1 MTKAYDF
8 NWQRTIPEALLKG
21 CIFDRWE
28 EEKEQVVY
36 EPGALFRVDEYGFF
50 IYWNSEGRDG
60 QVLELSQVN
69 DIRAGGIPKDV
80 RLLAELSSKNRY
92 GLDEVSLTICS
103 GTDMVNINYTHVV
116 CPDPDTA
123 KVWQAGLRSITNNIK
138 ANNVCPA
145 TCLEKHWIKLGFL
158 VEPEGK
164 LPVRRIAQTFASG
177 KTEKLVYQCIADVGL
192 PGGKN
197 DVIEPKEFT
206 LEKFQ
211 ELYQRVC
218 PRNDIEELFNTI
230 TEGKTDYITLKQ
242 FISFL
247 NEKQRDPRL
256 NEILHPFYDERR
268 VREIVGAY
276 ETSPEL
282 VKEGRL
288 SQGGL
293 VRYLMSDEN
302 APVFLDRLDMYMD
315 MDQPLSHYYINS
327 SHNTYLTGRQFGG
340 KSSVEMYRQ
349 VLLAGCRCVE
359 LDCWDGKGEDEEPII
374 THGKAMCT
382 DILFKD
388 VIYAIR
394 DCAFVTSDYPVILSF
409 ENHCCKKQQYK
420 LAKYCSEI
428 FGDLLLTEPLPSYPL
443 EPCVSLPTP
452 NELKRKILIKNKRLK
467 PEDEKRELE
476 LWKKGQLQNDDD
488 EEEKE
493 DASVTILAPTEEGE
507 GELLDPNSP
516 TQEMPGSKKKKV
528 SSPRDGRG
536 WSTRY
541 STLTR
546 SADGAVQVEAQ
557 LEEQL
562 AMAHYQYTGATVHVH
577 PFLSSLVN
585 YAQPVKFQGFDVAE
599 ERSVHFNMSSFAETS
614 ALGYLKSQAIEFVN
628 YNKRQ
633 LSRIYPKG
641 TRADSSNFLPQIFWN
656 AGCQMVALNFQ
667 TPDLPMQLNQGKF
680 EYNGG
685 CGYLLKPDFMRRAD
699 KTFDP
704 FAESPVDGV
713 IAAQCSV
720 RVLSGQ
726 FLSDKKVGTYVEVDM
741 YGLPT
746 DTIRKEFRTRMV
758 PANGLNP
765 VYNEEPF
772 VFRKVV
778 LPDLAVIRIAVY
790 DENGKMLG
798 QRILPMDGLQ
808 AGYRHV
814 SLRTEGNFPMSLA
827 MLFICIELKIY
838 VPDGLGDLM
847 DALSDPRA
855 FLSAQEKRMVQMR
868 AMGIEEADILVNRPD
883 LGSQQKKDDDK
894 REEWRMEAI
903 TVDALRTEKDYVKLR
918 RKQIKELEGLRKRHH
933 KDKQQVQKQ
942 QCLAVEKLVPKDS
955 PGPVS
960 ESEDGGVRALVV
972 QQMHQW
978 SSLLGTHRAQEWDL
992 LRLHLT
998 NQGQLLRSLMLKA
1011 QAQQMKQLDAKFER
1025 ENKEMKMKQAKV
1037 SVETAREVSSDK
1049 TLRNKAER
1057 ERRLREKNSNNTKKF
1072 IEERKSAALK
1082 QSRERERLKKIHE
1095 KQLHDLQ
1102 REIDNGLELY
1112 NAAETEYK
1120 LCAKLECFV

>member
-1 MTKAYDF
+1 
-8 NWQRTIPEALLKG
+8 
-21 CIFDRWE
+21 
-28 EEKEQVVY
+28 
-36 EPGALFRVDEYGFF
+36 
-50 IYWNSEGRDG
+50 
-60 QVLELSQVN
+60 
-69 DIRAGGIPKDV
+69 
-80 RLLAELSSKNRY
+80 
-92 GLDEVSLTICS
+92 
-103 GTDMVNINYTHVV
+103 
-116 CPDPDTA
+116 
-123 KVWQAGLRSITNNIK
+123 
-138 ANNVCPA
+138 
-145 TCLEKHWIKLGFL
+145 
-158 VEPEGK
+158 
-164 LPVRRIAQTFASG
+164 
-177 KTEKLVYQCIADVGL
+177 
-192 PGGKN
+192 
-197 DVIEPKEFT
+197 
-206 LEKFQ
+206 
-211 ELYQRVC
+211 
-218 PRNDIEELFNTI
+218 
-230 TEGKTDYITLKQ
+230 
-242 FISFL
+242 
-247 NEKQRDPRL
+247 
-256 NEILHPFYDERR
+256 
-268 VREIVGAY
+268 
-276 ETSPEL
+276 
-282 VKEGRL
+282 
-288 SQGGL
+288 
-293 VRYLMSDEN
+293 MS
-302 APVFLDRLDMYMD
+302 
-315 MDQPLSHYYINS
+315 
-327 SHNTYLTGRQFGG
+327 TG
-340 KSSVEMYRQ
+340 
-349 VLLAGCRCVE
+349 
-359 LDCWDGKGEDEEPII
+359 
-374 THGKAMCT
+374 
-382 DILFKD
+382 
-388 VIYAIR
+388 
-394 DCAFVTSDYPVILSF
+394 
-409 ENHCCKKQQYK
+409 
-420 LAKYCSEI
+420 
-428 FGDLLLTEPLPSYPL
+428 
-443 EPCVSLPTP
+443 
-452 NELKRKILIKNKRLK
+452 
-467 PEDEKRELE
+467 ELE
-476 LWKKGQLQNDDD
+476 LWRKGQLQNDDE

-493 DASVTILAPTEEGE
+493 DASVTIIAPTEEGE
-507 GELLDPNSP
+507 GEVEPSSP
-516 TQEMPGSKKKKV
+516 TQKNNPGSKKKK
-528 SSPRDGRG
+528 
-536 WSTRY
+536 
-541 STLTR
+541 
-546 SADGAVQVEAQ
+546 VEAQ

-577 PFLSSLVN
+577 PVLSSLVN

-599 ERSVHFNMSSFAETS
+599 ERAIHFNMSSFAETA
-614 ALGYLKSQAIEFVN
+614 ALGCLKSQAIEFVN

-855 FLSAQEKRMVQMR
+855 FLSAQEKRLVQMR
-868 AMGIEEADILVNRPD
+868 AMGIEEADILVNRPE
-883 LGSQQKKDDDK
+883 LGSQQKKDDEK
-894 REEWRMEAI
+894 REEWRVEAI
-903 TVDALRTEKDYVKLR
+903 TAEALRAEKEYIKLR
-918 RKQIKELEGLRKRHH
+918 RKQMKELEGLRKKHH
-933 KDKQQVQKQ
+933 KDKQHVQKQ
-942 QCLAVEKLVPKDS
+942 QCLAVEKLLPRDTSDDS
-955 PGPVS
+955 GTAA
-960 ESEDGGVRALVV
+960 SEDCAVRSGSYCAS
-972 QQMHQW
+972 
-978 SSLLGTHRAQEWDL
+978 SSLSRGAL
-992 LRLHLT
+992 LRT
-998 NQGQLLRSLMLKA
+998 LMLKA
-1011 QAQQMKQLDAKFER
+1011 QAAQMKQLDAKFDR
-1025 ENKEMKMKQAKV
+1025 ENKEMKTKQAKV

-1082 QSRERERLKKIHE
+1082 QSKERERLKKVHE

-1112 NAAETEYK
+1112 NTAELEYK

>member
-8 NWQRTIPEALLKG
+8 NWQRPVPEALLKG

-36 EPGALFRVDEYGFF
+36 EPNALFRVDEYGFF
-50 IYWNSEGRDG
+50 IYWNSDGRDG

-116 CPDPDTA
+116 CPDPETA

-158 VEPEGK
+158 VDPDGK

-177 KTEKLVYQCIADVGL
+177 KTEKLVYQCIGDVGL
-192 PGGKN
+192 PSGKN

-218 PRNDIEELFNTI
+218 PRNDIEELFNSI
-230 TEGKTDYITLKQ
+230 TEGRTDYISLKQ
-242 FISFL
+242 LITFL

-268 VREIVGAY
+268 AREIVTAH
-276 ETSPEL
+276 EVNPDN
-282 VKEGRL
+282 VREGRL

-293 VRYLMSDEN
+293 VRYLMSDQN
-302 APVFLDRLDMYMD
+302 APVFLDRLDMYME

-420 LAKYCSEI
+420 LAKYCLDI
-428 FGDLLLTEPLPSYPL
+428 FGDLLITEPLPSYPL
-443 EPCVSLPTP
+443 EPAVPLPSP
-452 NELKRKILIKNKRLK
+452 NDLKRKILIKNKRLK

-476 LWKKGQLQNDDD
+476 LWRKGQLQNDDE

-493 DASVTILAPTEEGE
+493 DASVTIIAPTEEGE
-507 GELLDPNSP
+507 GGECENDLKLISLLPSQAG
-516 TQEMPGSKKKKV
+516 TAVCPGSS
-528 SSPRDGRG
+528 SSP
-536 WSTRY
+536 
-541 STLTR
+541 LHC
-546 SADGAVQVEAQ
+546 EPAQ

-577 PFLSSLVN
+577 PVLSSLVN

-599 ERSVHFNMSSFAETS
+599 ERSIHFNMSSFAETA
-614 ALGYLKSQAIEFVN
+614 ALGCLKSQAIEFVN

-699 KTFDP
+699 KSFDP

-772 VFRKVV
+772 VFRKAF

-855 FLSAQEKRMVQMR
+855 FLSAQEKRLVQMR
-868 AMGIEEADILVNRPD
+868 AMGIEEADILVNRPE
-883 LGSQQKKDDDK
+883 LGSQQKKDDEK
-894 REEWRMEAI
+894 REEWRVEAI
-903 TVDALRTEKDYVKLR
+903 TVDALRAEKEYIKLR
-918 RKQIKELEGLRKRHH
+918 RKQMKELEGLRKRHH
-933 KDKQQVQKQ
+933 KDKQHVQKQ
-942 QCLAVEKLVPKDS
+942 QCLAVEKLLPRDAGDDS
-955 PGPVS
+955 GTAA
-960 ESEDGGVRALVV
+960 SEDCAVRSLVV
-972 QQMHQW
+972 NQMHQW
-978 SSLLGTHRAQEWDL
+978 SSLLASQRSQEWEL
-992 LRLHLT
+992 LRQQLT
-998 NQGQLLRSLMLKA
+998 QQGALLRTLMLKA
-1011 QAQQMKQLDAKFER
+1011 QAAQMKQLDAKFER
-1025 ENKEMKMKQAKV
+1025 ENKEMKTKQAKV

-1082 QSRERERLKKIHE
+1082 QSKERERLKKVHE

-1112 NAAETEYK
+1112 NTAELEYK

>member
-8 NWQRTIPEALLKG
+8 NWQRPVPEALLKG

-36 EPGALFRVDEYGFF
+36 EPNALFRVDEYGFF
-50 IYWNSEGRDG
+50 IYWNSDGRDG

-116 CPDPDTA
+116 CPDPETA

-158 VEPEGK
+158 VDPDGK

-177 KTEKLVYQCIADVGL
+177 KTEKLVYQCIGDVGL
-192 PGGKN
+192 PSGKN

-218 PRNDIEELFNTI
+218 PRNDIEELFNSI
-230 TEGKTDYITLKQ
+230 TEGKTDYISLKQ
-242 FISFL
+242 LITFL

-268 VREIVGAY
+268 AREIVTAH
-276 ETSPEL
+276 EANPEN

-302 APVFLDRLDMYMD
+302 APVFLDRLDMYME

-420 LAKYCSEI
+420 LAKYCLEI
-428 FGDLLLTEPLPSYPL
+428 FGDLLLTEPLPNYPL
-443 EPCVSLPTP
+443 EPGAPLPSP
-452 NELKRKILIKNKRLK
+452 NDLKRKILIKNKRLK

-476 LWKKGQLQNDDD
+476 LWRKGQLQNDDE

-493 DASVTILAPTEEGE
+493 DASVTIIAPTEEGE
-507 GELLDPNSP
+507 GEVEPSSP
-516 TQEMPGSKKKKV
+516 TQKNNPGSKKKK
-528 SSPRDGRG
+528 
-536 WSTRY
+536 
-541 STLTR
+541 
-546 SADGAVQVEAQ
+546 VEAQ

-577 PFLSSLVN
+577 PVLSSLVN

-599 ERSVHFNMSSFAETS
+599 ERAIHFNMSSFAETA
-614 ALGYLKSQAIEFVN
+614 ALGCLKSQAIEFVN

-855 FLSAQEKRMVQMR
+855 FLSAQEKRLVQMR
-868 AMGIEEADILVNRPD
+868 AMGIEEADILVNRPE
-883 LGSQQKKDDDK
+883 LGSQQKKDDEK
-894 REEWRMEAI
+894 REEWRVEAI
-903 TVDALRTEKDYVKLR
+903 TAEALRAEKEYIKLR
-918 RKQIKELEGLRKRHH
+918 RKQMKELEGLRKKHH
-933 KDKQQVQKQ
+933 KDKQHVQKQ
-942 QCLAVEKLVPKDS
+942 QCLAVEKLLPRDTSDDS
-955 PGPVS
+955 GTAA
-960 ESEDGGVRALVV
+960 SEDCAVRSLVV
-972 QQMHQW
+972 NQMHQW
-978 SSLLGTHRAQEWDL
+978 SSLLASQRSQEWEL
-992 LRLHLT
+992 LRQQLT
-998 NQGQLLRSLMLKA
+998 QQGALLRTLMLKA
-1011 QAQQMKQLDAKFER
+1011 QATQMKQLDAKFER
-1025 ENKEMKMKQAKV
+1025 ENKEMKTKQAKV

-1082 QSRERERLKKIHE
+1082 QSKERERLKKVHE

-1112 NAAETEYK
+1112 NTAELEYK

>member
-8 NWQRTIPEALLKG
+8 NWQRPIPEALLKG

-36 EPGALFRVDEYGFF
+36 EPNALFRVDEYGFF
-50 IYWNSEGRDG
+50 IYWNSDGRDG

-116 CPDPDTA
+116 CPDPETA
-123 KVWQAGLRSITNNIK
+123 KIWQAGLRSITNNIK

-158 VEPEGK
+158 VDPDGK

-177 KTEKLVYQCIADVGL
+177 KTEKLVYQCIGDVGL
-192 PGGKN
+192 PSGKN

-230 TEGKTDYITLKQ
+230 TEGKTDYISLKQ
-242 FISFL
+242 LITFL

-268 VREIVGAY
+268 VREIVAAH
-276 ETSPEL
+276 EANPENI
-282 VKEGRL
+282 KEGRL

-293 VRYLMSDEN
+293 VRYLMSDDN
-302 APVFLDRLDMYMD
+302 APVFLDRLDMYME

-420 LAKYCSEI
+420 LAKYCLEI
-428 FGDLLLTEPLPSYPL
+428 FGDLLLTEPLPNFPL
-443 EPCVSLPTP
+443 DPGSPLPSP
-452 NELKRKILIKNKRLK
+452 NDLKRKILIKNKRLK

-476 LWKKGQLQNDDD
+476 LWRKGQLQNDDD
-488 EEEKE
+488 DEEKE
-493 DASVTILAPTEEGE
+493 DASVTIIAPTEEGE
-507 GELLDPNSP
+507 GEIIEPSSP
-516 TQEMPGSKKKKV
+516 TQENPGSKKKK
-528 SSPRDGRG
+528 
-536 WSTRY
+536 
-541 STLTR
+541 
-546 SADGAVQVEAQ
+546 VEAQ

-577 PFLSSLVN
+577 PVLSSLVN
-585 YAQPVKFQGFDVAE
+585 YAQPVKFQGFDVAD
-599 ERSVHFNMSSFAETS
+599 ERAIHFNMSSFAETA
-614 ALGYLKSQAIEFVN
+614 ALGCLKSQAIEFVN

-855 FLSAQEKRMVQMR
+855 FLSAQEKRLVQMR
-868 AMGIEEADILVNRPD
+868 AMGIEEADILVNRPE
-883 LGSQQKKDDDK
+883 LGSQQKKDDEK

-903 TVDALRTEKDYVKLR
+903 TVDALRAEKDYVKLR
-918 RKQIKELEGLRKRHH
+918 RKQMKELEALRKRQH
-933 KDKQQVQKQ
+933 KDKQHVQKQ
-942 QCLAVEKLVPKDS
+942 QCLAVEKLLPRGGGGDQ
-955 PGPVS
+955 PHTGGPDGVGA
-960 ESEDGGVRALVV
+960 SEDCAVRALVV
-972 QQMHQW
+972 HQMHQW
-978 SSLLGTHRAQEWDL
+978 SSLLASQRSQEWEL
-992 LRLHLT
+992 LRQQLSQ
-998 NQGQLLRSLMLKA
+998 QGLLLRALMLKA
-1011 QAQQMKQLDAKFER
+1011 QAAQMKQLDAKFDR
-1025 ENKEMKMKQAKV
+1025 ENKEMKAKQAKV

-1082 QSRERERLKKIHE
+1082 QSKERERLKKIHE

-1112 NAAETEYK
+1112 NTAELEYK

>member
-1 MTKAYDF
+1 M
-8 NWQRTIPEALLKG
+8 
-21 CIFDRWE
+21 
-28 EEKEQVVY
+28 
-36 EPGALFRVDEYGFF
+36 FRVDEYGFF
-50 IYWNSEGRDG
+50 IYWNSDGRDG

-116 CPDPDTA
+116 CPDPETA

-158 VEPEGK
+158 VDPDGK

-177 KTEKLVYQCIADVGL
+177 KTEKLVYQCIGDVGL
-192 PGGKN
+192 PSGKN

-218 PRNDIEELFNTI
+218 PRNDIEELFNSI
-230 TEGKTDYITLKQ
+230 TEGKTDYISLKQ
-242 FISFL
+242 LITFL

-268 VREIVGAY
+268 AREIVTAH
-276 ETSPEL
+276 EANPDN
-282 VKEGRL
+282 VREGRL

-302 APVFLDRLDMYMD
+302 APVFLDRLDMYME

-420 LAKYCSEI
+420 LAKYCLEI
-428 FGDLLLTEPLPSYPL
+428 FGDLLITEPLPSYPL
-443 EPCVSLPTP
+443 EPAVPLPSP
-452 NELKRKILIKNKRLK
+452 NDLKRKILIKNKRLK

-476 LWKKGQLQNDDD
+476 LWRKGQLQNDDE

-493 DASVTILAPTEEGE
+493 DASVTIIAPTEEGE
-507 GELLDPNSP
+507 GE
-516 TQEMPGSKKKKV
+516 KK
-528 SSPRDGRG
+528 
-536 WSTRY
+536 
-541 STLTR
+541 
-546 SADGAVQVEAQ
+546 VEAQ

-577 PFLSSLVN
+577 PVLSSLVN

-599 ERSVHFNMSSFAETS
+599 ERAIHFNMSSFAETA
-614 ALGYLKSQAIEFVN
+614 ALGCLKSQAIEFVN

-855 FLSAQEKRMVQMR
+855 FLSAQEKRLVQMR
-868 AMGIEEADILVNRPD
+868 AMGIEEADILVNRPE
-883 LGSQQKKDDDK
+883 LGSQQKKDDEK
-894 REEWRMEAI
+894 REEWRVEAI
-903 TVDALRTEKDYVKLR
+903 TVDALRAEKEYIKLR
-918 RKQIKELEGLRKRHH
+918 RKQMKELEGLRKRHH
-933 KDKQQVQKQ
+933 KDKQHVQKQ
-942 QCLAVEKLVPKDS
+942 QCLAVEKLLPRDAGDDS
-955 PGPVS
+955 GTAA
-960 ESEDGGVRALVV
+960 SEDCAVRSLVV
-972 QQMHQW
+972 NQMHQW
-978 SSLLGTHRAQEWDL
+978 SSLLASQRSQEWEL
-992 LRLHLT
+992 LRQQLT
-998 NQGQLLRSLMLKA
+998 QQGALLRTLMLKA
-1011 QAQQMKQLDAKFER
+1011 QAAQMKQLDAKFER
-1025 ENKEMKMKQAKV
+1025 ENKEMKTKQAKV

-1082 QSRERERLKKIHE
+1082 QSKERERLKKVHE

-1112 NAAETEYK
+1112 NTAELEYK

>member
-8 NWQRTIPEALLKG
+8 NWQRPVPEALLKG

-36 EPGALFRVDEYGFF
+36 EPNALFRVDEYGFF
-50 IYWNSEGRDG
+50 IYWNSDGRDG

-116 CPDPDTA
+116 CPDPETA

-158 VEPEGK
+158 VDPDGK

-177 KTEKLVYQCIADVGL
+177 KTEKLVYQCIGDVGL
-192 PGGKN
+192 PSGKN

-218 PRNDIEELFNTI
+218 PRNDIEELFNSI
-230 TEGKTDYITLKQ
+230 TEGRTDYISLKQ
-242 FISFL
+242 LITFL

-268 VREIVGAY
+268 AREIVTAH
-276 ETSPEL
+276 EANPDN
-282 VKEGRL
+282 VREGRL

-293 VRYLMSDEN
+293 VRYLMSDQN
-302 APVFLDRLDMYMD
+302 APVFLDRLDMYME

-420 LAKYCSEI
+420 LAKYCLDI
-428 FGDLLLTEPLPSYPL
+428 FGDLLITEPLPNYPL
-443 EPCVSLPTP
+443 EPAVPLPSP
-452 NELKRKILIKNKRLK
+452 NDLKRKILIKNKRLK

-476 LWKKGQLQNDDD
+476 LWRKGQLQNDDE

-493 DASVTILAPTEEGE
+493 DAS
-507 GELLDPNSP
+507 
-516 TQEMPGSKKKKV
+516 
-528 SSPRDGRG
+528 
-536 WSTRY
+536 
-541 STLTR
+541 
-546 SADGAVQVEAQ
+546 ADAAQ

-577 PFLSSLVN
+577 PVLSSLVN

-599 ERSVHFNMSSFAETS
+599 ERSIHFNMSSFAETA
-614 ALGYLKSQAIEFVN
+614 ALGCLKSQAIEFVN

-699 KTFDP
+699 KSFDP

-855 FLSAQEKRMVQMR
+855 FLSAQEKRLVQMR
-868 AMGIEEADILVNRPD
+868 AMGIEEADILVNRPE
-883 LGSQQKKDDDK
+883 LGSQQKKDDEK
-894 REEWRMEAI
+894 REEWRVEAI
-903 TVDALRTEKDYVKLR
+903 TVDALRAEKEYIKLR
-918 RKQIKELEGLRKRHH
+918 RKQMKELEGLRKRHH
-933 KDKQQVQKQ
+933 KDKQHVQKQ
-942 QCLAVEKLVPKDS
+942 QCLAVEKLLPRDAGDDS
-955 PGPVS
+955 GTAA
-960 ESEDGGVRALVV
+960 SEDCAVRSLVV
-972 QQMHQW
+972 NQMHQW
-978 SSLLGTHRAQEWDL
+978 SSLLASQRSQEWEL
-992 LRLHLT
+992 LRQQLT
-998 NQGQLLRSLMLKA
+998 QQGALLRTLMLKA
-1011 QAQQMKQLDAKFER
+1011 QAAQMKQLDAKFER
-1025 ENKEMKMKQAKV
+1025 ENKEMKTKQAKV

-1082 QSRERERLKKIHE
+1082 QSKERERLKKVHE

-1112 NAAETEYK
+1112 NTAELEYK

>member
-8 NWQRTIPEALLKG
+8 NWQRPVPEALLKG

-36 EPGALFRVDEYGFF
+36 EPNALFRVDEYGFF
-50 IYWNSEGRDG
+50 IYWNSDGRDG

-116 CPDPDTA
+116 CPDPETA

-158 VEPEGK
+158 VDPDGK

-177 KTEKLVYQCIADVGL
+177 KTEKLVYQCIGDVGL
-192 PGGKN
+192 PSGKN

-218 PRNDIEELFNTI
+218 PRNDIEELFNSI
-230 TEGKTDYITLKQ
+230 TESKTDYISLKQ
-242 FISFL
+242 LITFL

-268 VREIVGAY
+268 AREIVTAH
-276 ETSPEL
+276 EANPDN
-282 VKEGRL
+282 VREGRL

-293 VRYLMSDEN
+293 VRYLMSDQN
-302 APVFLDRLDMYMD
+302 APVFLDRLDMYME

-420 LAKYCSEI
+420 LAKYCLDI
-428 FGDLLLTEPLPSYPL
+428 FGDLLITEPLPSYPL
-443 EPCVSLPTP
+443 EPAVPLPSP
-452 NELKRKILIKNKRLK
+452 NDLKRKILIKNKRLK

-476 LWKKGQLQNDDD
+476 LWRKGQLQNDDE

-493 DASVTILAPTEEGE
+493 DASVPNTSQKDLS
-507 GELLDPNSP
+507 LD
-516 TQEMPGSKKKKV
+516 KV
-528 SSPRDGRG
+528 
-536 WSTRY
+536 
-541 STLTR
+541 
-546 SADGAVQVEAQ
+546 

-577 PFLSSLVN
+577 PVLSSLVN

-599 ERSVHFNMSSFAETS
+599 ERSIHFNMSSFAETA
-614 ALGYLKSQAIEFVN
+614 ALGCLKSQAIEFVN

-699 KTFDP
+699 KSFDP

-855 FLSAQEKRMVQMR
+855 FLSAQEKRLVQMR
-868 AMGIEEADILVNRPD
+868 AMGIEEADILVNRPE
-883 LGSQQKKDDDK
+883 LGSQQKKDDEK
-894 REEWRMEAI
+894 REEWRVEAI
-903 TVDALRTEKDYVKLR
+903 TVDALRAEKEYIKLR
-918 RKQIKELEGLRKRHH
+918 RKQMKELEGLRKRHH
-933 KDKQQVQKQ
+933 KDKQHVQKQ
-942 QCLAVEKLVPKDS
+942 QCLAVEKLLPRDAGDDS
-955 PGPVS
+955 GTAA
-960 ESEDGGVRALVV
+960 SEDCAVRSLVV
-972 QQMHQW
+972 NQMHQW
-978 SSLLGTHRAQEWDL
+978 SSLLASQRSQEWEL
-992 LRLHLT
+992 LRQQLT
-998 NQGQLLRSLMLKA
+998 QQGALLRTLMLKA
-1011 QAQQMKQLDAKFER
+1011 QAAQMKQLDAKFER
-1025 ENKEMKMKQAKV
+1025 ENKEMKTKQAKV

-1082 QSRERERLKKIHE
+1082 QSKERERLKKVHE

-1112 NAAETEYK
+1112 NTAELEYK